1 MGVNGLK
8 VFGRAGVCTALFLS
22 FATTAAAQVQERPKT
37 IPPQQGQAAP
47 ATPKWSVVCSNTQAG
62 LQCTA
67 AQAVVLQQGG
77 RNIRVTAAFQID
89 PQTKTPKLVLQ
100 LPLGVYLPTGVTVRF
115 GDGSA
120 KALAFQACNQNGCVA
135 EHAITGP
142 EIATLAKEVDLTL
155 SLRTPDKKVLTI
167 TVPAAG
173 FAAAYGKADR
183 GIEGFAAARIDGIV
197 DALDP
202 LDVRTEP
209 AEIAKIEGDVG
220 CQGLQ

>member
-1 MGVNGLK
+1 MSVKGLNA
-8 VFGRAGVCTALFLS
+8 FGRAGVCAALFLS

-37 IPPQQGQAAP
+37 VPLQQGQAAP
-47 ATPKWSVVCSNTQAG
+47 ATPRWSVVCNNSQAG

-77 RNIRVTAAFQID
+77 RNIRVTAAFQLD
-89 PQTKTPKLVLQ
+89 PQTKAPKLVLQ

-142 EIATLAKEVDLTL
+142 EIATLAKEADLTL
-155 SLRTPDKKVLTI
+155 TVRTPDKQVLTI

-173 FAAAYGKADR
+173 FAAAYEKVKSG
-183 GIEGFAAARIDGIV
+183 
-197 DALDP
+197 
-202 LDVRTEP
+202 
-209 AEIAKIEGDVG
+209 
-220 CQGLQ
+220 